1 MLIQDQERQG
11 PTRPPPSSHQRVQPR
26 EDDLSLI
33 PERNEFAMEV
43 SGSHGEPESP
53 STRGVTI
60 ATDAMDS
67 VSHSGD
73 LEKPSHSLR
82 RCLEI
87 YDTGGGEMK
96 PAPPRSRSLALYT
109 DPGLVNQPSGM
120 RLAQSMALSVA
131 EADLSSNLWGGQIS
145 RSIFRKALDGWV
157 ISPSPILRFPGT
169 NHSTTRHLDLF
180 GRP

>member
-1 MLIQDQERQG
+1 VDQRISTLTYDQERQG
-11 PTRPPPSSHQRVQPR
+11 PSRPPPSSHQQVQSR

-43 SGSHGEPESP
+43 SGSHGEPNPMAESP

-73 LEKPSHSLR
+73 LEKPSLSLR

-87 YDTGGGEMK
+87 IYDTGGGEAK
-96 PAPPRSRSLALYT
+96 PAKAPPRSRSLALST

-131 EADLSSNLWGGQIS
+131 ESDLLKSLGGSNPTG
-145 RSIFRKALDGWV
+145 F
-157 ISPSPILRFPGT
+157 
-169 NHSTTRHLDLF
+169 
-180 GRP
+180 